1 MVHALVRQYPR
12 HRHRVGDEGLAGLAF
27 LPVVRVERHPRRV
40 LDLAPLVVGQVP
52 QLILDGVVEKVGVD
66 VRPIAV
72 GAWVDRGGIGLRGR
86 VRGEPRSR
94 RVVPRNAAPRPKG
107 SLDAATG
114 ARAGVAVLAALRRA
128 RGLGPAAG
136 PNADAGRGLSPEPT
150 RRADGGVHRQRHRSP
165 SHAPLRAPSVI
176 DPTLALASFGGE
188 RPQQCAPRVRSRVGS
203 GARVERRG
211 STSRSLALNPA
222 AMWTLLRRPLASDP
236 RGREAGGYPRYDRE
250 VPPIISGPKPPAETS
265 QTKNR
270 HRRTDS
276 SGFQIRQV
284 SPTTTNSRRRRR
296 GKSNPNVPLPRVVAT
311 VRGAASRA
319 AEPSG
324 HLSVNA
330 G

>member
-1 MVHALVRQYPR
+1 MAACIASDIAH
-12 HRHRVGDEGLAGLAF
+12 
-27 LPVVRVERHPRRV
+27 PV
-40 LDLAPLVVGQVP
+40 
-52 QLILDGVVEKVGVD
+52 
-66 VRPIAV
+66 
-72 GAWVDRGGIGLRGR
+72 
-86 VRGEPRSR
+86 
-94 RVVPRNAAPRPKG
+94 
-107 SLDAATG
+107 
-114 ARAGVAVLAALRRA
+114 
-128 RGLGPAAG
+128 
-136 PNADAGRGLSPEPT
+136 T
-150 RRADGGVHRQRHRSP
+150 RRS
-165 SHAPLRAPSVI
+165 APLRDRSNSCP
-176 DPTLALASFGGE
+176 SFGGE
-188 RPQQCAPRVRSRVGS
+188 CPQRCAPRVRSRVGS

-296 GKSNPNVPLPRVVAT
+296 GSNPNVPLPPVVAT
-311 VRGAASRA
+311 VRGAASHA